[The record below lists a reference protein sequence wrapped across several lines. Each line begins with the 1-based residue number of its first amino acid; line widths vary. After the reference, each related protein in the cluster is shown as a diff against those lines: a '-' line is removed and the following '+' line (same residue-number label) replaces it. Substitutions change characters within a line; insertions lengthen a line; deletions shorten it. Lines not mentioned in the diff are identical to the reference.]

1 MVSTIIEQSNGFGI
15 CALNKDGEK
24 WAPRA
29 GTYRRPVAGVGAE
42 CLLSARQFLATLL
55 PKYIALSVHR

>member
-1 MVSTIIEQSNGFGI
+1 M
-15 CALNKDGEK
+15 ALESVRSIKTEKK